1 MRKVMN
7 ICPLR
12 VSHKELG
19 MRSAASPA
27 FLLGA
32 GMASG
37 TSVLLGVILLFFRR
51 ASSTRGI
58 RILFCYSGGWFS
70 LSWRSLLSFSVAGFI
85 SGGSRLSLSKLKVQ
99 HKFDHLTK
107 VVSNHVLQ
115 FGVINIMHWFLI
127 CCSFVSHIVQKQDK
141 EEDNV
146 FERWSS
152 VTRNFLDS
160 KNEFLTRISDF
171 MEFLD
176 SQKPVEMFLEFV
188 LLLNV
193 LTYLA
198 LT

>member
-1 MRKVMN
+1 MN
-7 ICPLR
+7 ICQLR
-12 VSHKELG
+12 VSYKELG
-19 MRSAASPA
+19 MRRAASPA

-32 GMASG
+32 GMVSG

-58 RILFCYSGGWFS
+58 RMLFCYSGGWFS

-99 HKFDHLTK
+99 HKFNHLTK
-107 VVSNHVLQ
+107 VFSNHVLQ
-115 FGVINIMHWFLI
+115 FEVIKIMHWFLI

-152 VTRNFLDS
+152 VTRNVLDS
-160 KNEFLTRISDF
+160 KMNSLSELMILWSFLILR
-171 MEFLD
+171 
-176 SQKPVEMFLEFV
+176 SQLK
-188 LLLNV
+188 
-193 LTYLA
+193 
-198 LT
+198 